1 MTRFAGLGS
10 NTASYLAKDS
20 PFDDIGV
27 AATIDSAKTE
37 IARAINNARETGA
50 ESIFNA
56 QKEAAEH
63 YMDYGSQIGGIQRGA
78 QLTSDLI
85 SAGTS
90 LATAGIKKGL
100 DKGTGLKDISV
111 QDSLNIPSVSEY
123 NSINLDTD
131 YFKPG
136 ATLFG
141 GG

>member
-78 QLTSDLI
+78 QLT
-85 SAGTS
+85 
-90 LATAGIKKGL
+90 
-100 DKGTGLKDISV
+100 
-111 QDSLNIPSVSEY
+111 
-123 NSINLDTD
+123 
-131 YFKPG
+131 
-136 ATLFG
+136 
-141 GG
+141 